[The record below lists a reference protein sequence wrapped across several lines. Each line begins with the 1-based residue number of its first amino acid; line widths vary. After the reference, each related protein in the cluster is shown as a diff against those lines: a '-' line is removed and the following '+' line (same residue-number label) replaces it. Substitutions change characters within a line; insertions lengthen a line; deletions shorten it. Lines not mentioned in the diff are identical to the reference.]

1 MTEAAFRSIGPGALR
16 RSAALRGKHLT
27 RALIRLLACAPA
39 VALAAAATGCAMSS
53 LPIAETV
60 GKSLEEVSE
69 HVGDTTTLLTQ
80 DVSPRV
86 GLEATYQQGGDDTA
100 WILVASCADDAV
112 VDSATMAE
120 VAVIPKRAY
129 TAEVRSEI
137 ADDDFADAVSCDG
150 LSFR

>member
-1 MTEAAFRSIGPGALR
+1 MTEAAFRPIGPGALR
-16 RSAALRGKHLT
+16 RSAALRGKLLT
-27 RALIRLLACAPA
+27 RALIRLRACEPA
-39 VALAAAATGCAMSS
+39 VALAAAVTGCAMSS

-100 WILVASCADDAV
+100 WIVVASCADDAV